1 MIVAAIY
8 VSLLAAIAAFWLV
21 RQDLAAKP
29 WLEQG
34 VIGDAGAPREGRAP
48 RVGLWLFLGVVG
60 ALFALLASA
69 YVMRMDSPD
78 WRLAPM
84 PRLLWINTGVL
95 IASSLALQA
104 SVFAARRNEAARARF
119 WLLTGAVAAVAFLA
133 GQLLAWREFAAAGY
147 FLSTNPANAFFY
159 LITGLHGVHLAGG
172 LAALT
177 RAVVRARGDIL
188 DPRAQSAIALCAV
201 YWHFLMVVWLILFA
215 LLTGWAGEIVVI
227 CRGLIA

>member
-34 VIGDAGAPREGRAP
+34 VIGDSGGPGEGKAP
-48 RVGLWLFLGVVG
+48 RVGLWLFLAVVG

-78 WRLAPM
+78 WRYPPI
-84 PRLLWINTGVL
+84 PRLLWVNTGVL

-104 SVFAARRNEAARARF
+104 SVFTARRNEAARARF

-133 GQLLAWREFAAAGY
+133 GQLLAWREFASGRRSRRPHRDRRSRPRRHSRPARAIRDRALRRLLA
-147 FLSTNPANAFFY
+147 LSVGRLADPVRFADRLGRGNCR
-159 LITGLHGVHLAGG
+159 HL
-172 LAALT
+172 
-177 RAVVRARGDIL
+177 
-188 DPRAQSAIALCAV
+188 PRADRLRRAHDEPWETS
-201 YWHFLMVVWLILFA
+201 
-215 LLTGWAGEIVVI
+215 T
-227 CRGLIA
+227 